1 MIQAPPES
9 QTRQRLAERRISL
22 ALIPSLFISTTVDEV
37 YQAMRNNP
45 GLPNKDEFV
54 QKLNTKLQ
62 ARLSVQF
69 SQTEKRGSKG
79 LR

>member
-1 MIQAPPES
+1 LGEAY
-9 QTRQRLAERRISL
+9 T
-22 ALIPSLFISTTVDEV
+22 DEV

-62 ARLSVQF
+62 ARFSVRS
-69 SQTEKRGSKG
+69 SQIKRQDSKG
-79 LR
+79 SR

>member
-1 MIQAPPES
+1 
-9 QTRQRLAERRISL
+9 
-22 ALIPSLFISTTVDEV
+22 
-37 YQAMRNNP
+37 MRNNP

-69 SQTEKRGSKG
+69 GTKELHGGGSFPQPRDG
-79 LR
+79 

>member
-1 MIQAPPES
+1 MLQSHEGIHVHTVKP
-9 QTRQRLAERRISL
+9 RL
-22 ALIPSLFISTTVDEV
+22 ALIPSRFISTTVDEV

-62 ARLSVQF
+62 ARLSVQL
-69 SQTEKRGSKG
+69 SQTKKRESKG

>member
-1 MIQAPPES
+1 MWHDS
-9 QTRQRLAERRISL
+9 RLAVGEWTFNAGNSHHL
-22 ALIPSLFISTTVDEV
+22 GGAYTDEV

-45 GLPNKDEFV
+45 GLPDKDEFV

-62 ARLSVQF
+62 ARLSIQF
-69 SQTEKRGSKG
+69 SQTNKRGNKG

>member
-1 MIQAPPES
+1 
-9 QTRQRLAERRISL
+9 
-22 ALIPSLFISTTVDEV
+22 V

-54 QKLNTKLQ
+54 QKLNTRLQ

-69 SQTEKRGSKG
+69 SQTKKQG
-79 LR
+79 

>member
-1 MIQAPPES
+1 LTIGHAS
-9 QTRQRLAERRISL
+9 RFALYRFVRKDDRL
-22 ALIPSLFISTTVDEV
+22 ALIPTRFISTTVDEV

-45 GLPNKDEFV
+45 GLPDKDEFV

-69 SQTEKRGSKG
+69 ETEEYANGQA
-79 LR
+79 